1 MAHDQIRIRASSAP
15 SSPAWRTFAASVT
28 ATVVAATL
36 TACPAQKDKIDLAAL
51 LKEAPEGAYVAGT
64 ATGLGDPEVLNQND
78 FIYAV
83 AFSERGDAL
92 AWVHH
97 VTTNMEMSVASMG
110 KIAPRITEEPR
121 FQVPV
126 NHHEFDVEDLVF
138 TGAEKGETPRLVL
151 PSRQGVVR
159 QYNSDT
165 GKLVKEFI
173 YGEPLVRAAI
183 NPSRTLVAVGS
194 NFGRVILLDA
204 KTLAFRGEA
213 MLHEDEV
220 HGLAFKDDR
229 TLLTG
234 GFDRKVHEVAIDTG
248 GLTEFAVAST
258 SLKSGEQLFIAH
270 LDGAQ
275 AVSTVRDARQQHNI
289 ITTAAVKRMKL
300 TPADVG
306 TVKVT
311 TSVGDREVPAV
322 NLGELRIRH
331 LNLGQMVAGVCDYCL
346 PVGSELLL
354 GLDSLSRVQLAD
366 DVANEQVIVRIG
378 KTKSALAAPQPEAP
392 AAPAATPAAP
402 KAEANVEGDAPTEP
416 ADPKAK
422 VAQDGDAAT
431 STPPAAAEVVKPVAP
446 KLATIADNALTMK
459 VVRTLETV
467 GPVTDISV
475 DAPRRRALVTYSH
488 APALRSYDVYDA
500 EKNGDLPPPSAAS
513 AGVLLDL
520 PSFAF
525 GKRFVGH
532 EGFTVAGAISPDGR
546 TVATGGWD
554 KRVLLFDVATG
565 DLITEREEGWLIRQL
580 RFSPDG
586 QTLAVAT
593 WTPAKGTIGTLSDP
607 SLILYPVQYKSAEA
621 EGGGQK

>member
-1 MAHDQIRIRASSAP
+1 MA
-15 SSPAWRTFAASVT
+15 AAAFS
-28 ATVVAATL
+28 L
-36 TACPAQKDKIDLAAL
+36 TACPSQKDKIDLAAL

-83 AFSERGDAL
+83 AFSEKGDAL

-97 VTTNMEMSVASMG
+97 VTTNMEMSVASVG
-110 KIAPRITEEPR
+110 KISPRITEEPR

-138 TGAEKGETPRLVL
+138 TGADDGETPLLVL

-159 QYNSDT
+159 QYSSVD

-204 KTLAFRGEA
+204 NTLAFRGEA

-234 GFDRKVHEVAIDTG
+234 GFDRKVHEVAIDVG

-270 LDGAQ
+270 LDGAR

-289 ITTAAVKRMKL
+289 ITTAAVKRMGL
-300 TPADVG
+300 TPAEVG

-331 LNLGQMVAGVCDYCL
+331 LNLGPMIAGVCDYCL

-378 KTKSALAAPQPEAP
+378 KTKSALAAPTPEAAP
-392 AAPAATPAAP
+392 VAAAPV
-402 KAEANVEGDAPTEP
+402 AEN
-416 ADPKAK
+416 
-422 VAQDGDAAT
+422 
-431 STPPAAAEVVKPVAP
+431 PPAAAEQSSEAKATADQPGMEGATAPSDDAAASSAPPATPEVVPPAAP
-446 KLATIADNALTMK
+446 QLATIADDALTMK
-459 VVRTLETV
+459 IVRTLETV

-520 PSFAF
+520 QTFAF

-593 WTPAKGTIGTLSDP
+593 WTPAKGTVGTLSDP
-607 SLILYPVQYKSAEA
+607 SLILYPIQYKSAEA
-621 EGGGQK
+621 EGGGAK